1 MKKDILQSSI
11 GTCSPTPSEKE
22 NPTFFKVPISVET
35 GVKTVQAALVFV
47 HRGGFREGWAGFGG
61 TLKDNVYKG
70 SLGTLENV
78 ELYQVLNIHQ

>member
-1 MKKDILQSSI
+1 MRKGILQSSI

-22 NPTFFKVPISVET
+22 NPTFSLSANLLRRESRLFK
-35 GVKTVQAALVFV
+35 LHWFFV

-70 SLGTLENV
+70 SRGTLENL